1 MLQKPGSIKGLQEPC
16 EQARIRCVDTL
27 EELCC
32 AQARGVDNDDRQ
44 ARTGQTPRRIAS
56 SHQTPTCSYSNRT
69 LDNPST
75 LTVHDASTILQKLH
89 SNLNNTTSQLHPS
102 RWYHSSCDLVS
113 GTKLTHV
120 QTALFNFQSLL
131 LVLLLSICTATY
143 AHYVFPGIIDRNK
156 ENYFVSPI
164 WKAAR
169 VGERMS
175 PYVSLA
181 CVVMAVSSNS
191 FACILR
197 SRRVWHILCVACC
210 WESIRKGCMIRV
222 LVGSKQCT
230 DV

>member
-1 MLQKPGSIKGLQEPC
+1 MTIIQ
-16 EQARIRCVDTL
+16 T
-27 EELCC
+27 
-32 AQARGVDNDDRQ
+32 
-44 ARTGQTPRRIAS
+44 RTGQTPRRIAS
-56 SHQTPTCSYSNRT
+56 SHLAPTCSYSNCT

-75 LTVHDASTILQKLH
+75 LTVHDASTVLQKLH
-89 SNLNNTTSQLHPS
+89 SNFNNTTPQDYLSK
-102 RWYHSSCDLVS
+102 WYHSRRDLVP

-181 CVVMAVSSNS
+181 CVVMAVSSDS
-191 FACILR
+191 LLR
-197 SRRVWHILCVACC
+197 AFLGTKWCGTSYV
-210 WESIRKGCMIRV
+210 E
-222 LVGSKQCT
+222 VG
-230 DV
+230 